1 MQVRGSRP
9 YAVATAFTL
18 VLATSFASVSAE
30 EKSSARECSFEARI
44 YQVLTNVT
52 GAGLTSHTLPGMNGW
67 LQIIHQRLDDVELVM
82 EGGTLTWNG
91 QPAPDNPRIIC
102 IASPTITTL
111 EGEPANVAIGSEGPL
126 QYMTRK
132 QDGLFEL
139 KTTDTNGIIG
149 LSLSVKPTGFIGDNL
164 LNCDLSFRYLWV
176 KDREKI
182 EGVNLEVGQPI
193 IGRVSTEGAV
203 QMRLGEWS
211 CYQTQ
216 VESEGSI
223 FLFLRAEEK
232 GREAVQ
238 EGAKEPEQGKGGK
251 DAAQTH
257 NVGAAETT
265 PEAAGPKVEVGGAIE
280 VRGGYHSGGR
290 K

>member
-52 GAGLTSHTLPGMNGW
+52 GTGLTSHTLPGMNGW

-111 EGEPANVAIGSEGPL
+111 EGEPANVVIGSDGPL

-132 QDGLFEL
+132 KNGLFEL
-139 KTTDTNGIIG
+139 STTNTDGVG
-149 LSLSVKPTGFIGDNL
+149 LALAVKPTGFSDGKLI
-164 LNCDLSFRYLWV
+164 NCDLSFKYSWV

-182 EGVNLEVGQPI
+182 KGVNLEVGQPK
-193 IGRVSTEGAV
+193 IGRVALEGAF

-211 CYQTQ
+211 CCQIP
-216 VESEGSI
+216 VESEGWI
-223 FLFLRAEEK
+223 FLFLRAEEE
-232 GREAVQ
+232 GRQAVQ
-238 EGAKEPEQGKGGK
+238 EGAKEPDQGKGGT

-257 NVGAAETT
+257 NAGAAETT
-265 PEAAGPKVEVGGAIE
+265 PEAAGPKVEVGGSVE
-280 VRGGYHSGGR
+280 VRGGYYSGGH

>member
-1 MQVRGSRP
+1 MQMKELRR
-9 YAVATAFTL
+9 YAAATAFAL
-18 VLATSFASVSAE
+18 VLVASFVGVSAE
-30 EKSSARECSFEARI
+30 EKSSARECSFEVRI
-44 YQVLTNVT
+44 YQVLTSVT

-67 LQIIHQRLDDVELVM
+67 LQIIHQKLDDVELVM
-82 EGGTLTWNG
+82 DGATLTWNG
-91 QPAPDNPRIIC
+91 QPAPDNPRIIG
-102 IASPTITTL
+102 IAILTL
-111 EGEPANVAIGSEGPL
+111 EGEPASVVIGSDRPL

-132 QDGLFEL
+132 QDSLFEL
-139 KTTDTNGIIG
+139 KTTDTIVVG
-149 LSLSVKPTGFIGDNL
+149 LSLSVNPTGFSGDKL
-164 LNCDLSFRYLWV
+164 LNCDLSFRYSWV

-193 IGRVSTEGAV
+193 IGRVSAEGAV

-211 CYQTQ
+211 CYQTP
-216 VESEGSI
+216 VESEGLI
-223 FLFLRAEEK
+223 FLFLRAQEK

-238 EGAKEPEQGKGGK
+238 EGAKEPGQGKGGK

-280 VRGGYHSGGR
+280 VRGGYRSGGR